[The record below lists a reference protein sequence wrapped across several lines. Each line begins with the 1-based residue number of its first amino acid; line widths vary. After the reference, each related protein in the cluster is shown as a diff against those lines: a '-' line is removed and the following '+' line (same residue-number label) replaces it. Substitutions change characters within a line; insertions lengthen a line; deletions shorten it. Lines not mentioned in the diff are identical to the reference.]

1 MRHVIAGMAAIGLQD
16 PDDAL
21 AHVAIA
27 RRSVP
32 SGECFWRVL
41 AEMNAV
47 NAYLLR
53 PDPSEAHRAAKRL
66 RALASSMPEKTWKA
80 IALSTCAKAAAL
92 NGLEKEA
99 LENLRCAIHI
109 IDSDDL
115 PLAARHV
122 DAAAAEI
129 FASYGSREEAAQF
142 AHRSR
147 NSRERL
153 FSSLA
158 SKDPLSR
165 QADKAA
171 LLSV

>member
-53 PDPSEAHRAAKRL
+53 PEPSEAHRASKRL
-66 RALASSMPEKTWKA
+66 LALASSMPEKTWKA

-158 SKDPLSR
+158 SKDPSSR
-165 QADKAA
+165 QADKTA